1 MRKLVFVIAV
11 AALLV
16 LASTPA
22 IAAQDG
28 HRPFYASLTG
38 VMTHEPLLDGPTAE
52 CPYGVRTHVVV
63 SGAATHL
70 GLATETQ
77 AFCSVMS
84 SPTVPAG
91 ASVFVAANG
100 DTLTATFVADCP
112 AAGPPT
118 PGTILSC
125 TAEYSITGGTG
136 RFAGATGALH
146 GENHVIFGGIEVA
159 EWPAW
164 ESLTGWLQY

>member
-1 MRKLVFVIAV
+1 MRRLVYVLAAV
-11 AALLV
+11 ALLA
-16 LASTPA
+16 LASSPVG
-22 IAAQDG
+22 AAQNG
-28 HRPFYASLTG
+28 HRPFHADLTG
-38 VMTHEPLLDGPTAE
+38 AMTHEPLPEGPTAE
-52 CPYGVRTHVVV
+52 CPYGVRTHVVA
-63 SGAATHL
+63 SGAAAHL

-91 ASVFVAANG
+91 TSVFVAANG

-112 AAGPPT
+112 AAGVPT
-118 PGTILSC
+118 PGTILAC

-146 GENHVIFGGIEVA
+146 ADNYVIFGGIEVA

-164 ESLTGWLQY
+164 SSLTGWIQY